1 MIEQLQ
7 AADVRPESASLTVVI
22 GCMLAAAAA
31 CFAGELLAF
40 AATTL
45 RPAPENLS
53 LATLWDAR
61 PTRWWSTPLFATVI
75 AVWLP
80 RLPCTPG
87 RLLHLARGHNTAG
100 RATLGLALWCVGAT
114 LFIVWLVFASDRTL
128 ALIMF
133 GVVGAIVGAFALY
146 GAMQKGGVAD
156 RVSAVFAAALI
167 GVVLAISTQ
176 GKPRTFDCAP
186 EAGLKLKSDEAIG
199 CRSVD
204 WLTGRQAVLARRADG
219 STWIVAKSALDP
231 AALIPTLGQ
240 SAVTLYP
247 IERDR

>member
-1 MIEQLQ
+1 
-7 AADVRPESASLTVVI
+7 
-22 GCMLAAAAA
+22 MLAAAVA
-31 CFAGELLAF
+31 CFAGELLAY

-45 RPAPENLS
+45 RPAPENLT

-80 RLPCTPG
+80 RFPLTPAS
-87 RLLHLARGHNTAG
+87 LLDLARGRETAG

-128 ALIMF
+128 ALIML
-133 GVVGAIVGAFALY
+133 GVVGALVGAFALY
-146 GAMQKGGVAD
+146 GALQKGGVPD
-156 RVSAVFAAALI
+156 RVSAVFVAALI

-176 GKPRTFDCAP
+176 GRPRTFDCSP
-186 EAGLKLKSDEAIG
+186 EVGLKLRSGETIA

-219 STWIVAKSALDP
+219 SGWIVAKSALDP

-240 SAVTLYP
+240 GAVTLYP
-247 IERDR
+247 LERDR